1 METETTGGGTLETW
15 TPEEVRDGM
24 ERGEVVLIDVRT
36 PQEYALEHVPGA
48 LLMPMH
54 EVGEAVIP
62 GDPEGQRIVF
72 HCAAGARSEKV
83 ARTALE
89 RGRGTVAHMGGGFA
103 AWKAAKLPTTAIDPA
118 TGAPK
123 RP

>member
-1 METETTGGGTLETW
+1 MKTEDAEGGTLETW
-15 TPEEVRDGM
+15 TPEEVRAGM
-24 ERGEVVLIDVRT
+24 ARGEVVLVDVRT
-36 PQEYALEHVPGA
+36 PQEYAVEHVPGA

-62 GDPEGQRIVF
+62 ADAEGQRVVF
-72 HCAAGARSEKV
+72 HCAAGARSERV
-83 ARTALE
+83 AKAALS
-89 RGRGTVAHMGGGFA
+89 RGRGRVAHMGGGFA
-103 AWKAAKLPTTAIDPA
+103 AWKEAKLPTAAIDPA